1 MILRG
6 HALRFG
12 KRLIRNACLKLPL
25 DIAVGYYEEWTAE
38 LPAILD
44 DRDVRH
50 PSVRILRALAFA
62 ADQYRSVRKL
72 APDGSRRVAR
82 GLMLSLTAIAF
93 TLGLVGG
100 VGVGVVILLATS
112 AGYLAGIILN
122 MMFGL
127 EPSTAVDSIILAI
140 VAGGYFA
147 AAGIVILGELLDTT
161 NDETLIR
168 AALFGALIGAVAVAA
183 LVMTLVHWPIG
194 VIALCISSSGIVP
207 ATKRLVVAYRCAYPR
222 HYQVMSI
229 EEEG

>member
-12 KRLIRNACLKLPL
+12 KRLIRNACLKLPI

-50 PSVRILRALAFA
+50 PSVRIFRALAFA
-62 ADQYRSVRKL
+62 ADQHRSVRKL
-72 APDGSRRVAR
+72 APDGSRRRGGR
-82 GLMLSLTAIAF
+82 GLLLSLTAMAF
-93 TLGLVGG
+93 TFGLFCGVSVGLV
-100 VGVGVVILLATS
+100 VLLATT
-112 AGYLAGIILN
+112 AGYAAGIFFN
-122 MMFGL
+122 MVF
-127 EPSTAVDSIILAI
+127 EVEWTAAMIVFAI
-140 VAGGYFA
+140 AAGGYFA
-147 AAGIVILGELLDTT
+147 AAGIVIIGELLDTT

-168 AALFGALIGAVAVAA
+168 AALFGALIGAVAVSA

-194 VIALCISSSGIVP
+194 LIALCICSSGIVP
-207 ATKRLVVAYRCAYPR
+207 ATKRLMVAYRCAYPR
-222 HYQVMSI
+222 HYKVMSI